1 MREAREAGRRAQPQL
16 CCSPVRLQIK
26 FFGALNFF
34 FKAPSAVS
42 AAAGESGRVPAPPLP
57 VSPPGAGAAVRGCVS
72 PPPAGRAWCWAPGPP
87 RLSRGAQVR
96 SARPCGGRGAAT
108 GWRVARLP
116 RRRCTRRA
124 GRRAGGAGAAT
135 GRAGPH
141 DRASGA
147 GGRADAAGRGPGG
160 AGLGPGRWP
169 RPGSR
174 GSAPRARTCDGST
187 PGLARARRRGGA
199 ASRIVREETQRRV
212 GPRSP
217 ARRGR
222 RQRDSDL
229 GSRTPDRL
237 GIGLGQGDAEGEEEP
252 GCRLAN
258 LPAASPQPGATT
270 AGLEGLPGPEE
281 RGGHLGPIR
290 TAKFGV

>member
-1 MREAREAGRRAQPQL
+1 M
-16 CCSPVRLQIK
+16 
-26 FFGALNFF
+26 
-34 FKAPSAVS
+34 
-42 AAAGESGRVPAPPLP
+42 
-57 VSPPGAGAAVRGCVS
+57 
-72 PPPAGRAWCWAPGPP
+72 
-87 RLSRGAQVR
+87 R

-147 GGRADAAGRGPGG
+147 GGRADAAG
-160 AGLGPGRWP
+160 LGPGRWP

-187 PGLARARRRGGA
+187 HGLARARRRGGA